1 MGGGGVFMTVF
12 LLGALY
18 HHVMT
23 SLPLFIAFDLK
34 SILSDLSVA
43 TPAFFGFYLYRTL

>member
-1 MGGGGVFMTVF
+1 MTVF
-12 LLGALY
+12 SLGALY

-43 TPAFFGFYLYRTL
+43 TPAFFGFYSYRTL